1 MQTKMFDEKCI
12 GYVNLCWFM
21 AYHLVSHCFI
31 VRWFSQGRASMEHL
45 LYHQYIFFRNPYLL
59 AIYTLALPIN
69 NKCVLCILVTWPTCH
84 RKKFFSAL
92 IWCID
97 IQNIHFRRR
106 AEASFTWP
114 TKRHKRHVKVHVRFA
129 KYLWKSDHT
138 IINFTI
144 HEIK

>member
-1 MQTKMFDEKCI
+1 MFDEKCI
-12 GYVNLCWFM
+12 VYVNLCWFM

-31 VRWFSQGRASMEHL
+31 VRWFSQGQASMEHL
-45 LYHQYIFFRNPYLL
+45 LYHQYIFFLEIPICLQFIHLL
-59 AIYTLALPIN
+59 YPSTIN
-69 NKCVLCILVTWPTCH
+69 AFCVFLLHDLHVIE
-84 RKKFFSAL
+84 KSFFSAL